1 MKKRRTVTDYGK
13 YEPKDGRFCYNPFDE
28 KLAHLIEPDAK
39 QREKDKRAMKK
50 YESFLTENQM
60 KKAVIKHSDLFDACI
75 KFIEEAYAK
84 LGFNKKWHFLY
95 TPYSTFSCPNGLM
108 FLGLNPGGGESDC
121 KGSVEEGNAY
131 VHQDW
136 GKGNGLVLQKQVQ
149 QLFDLFAESYCET
162 PTSGIDLLEETLTSN
177 FCPFP
182 SSSWAELGQQK
193 EAIEYSKKLWKMVL
207 SVVMPRI
214 ILCMGDV
221 SYHGIRDV
229 LREII
234 GVEGNRI
241 KMDTGWK
248 GQEFKIRRFDAEG
261 KSCTLVKIPHLSHF
275 KLMRDA
281 KCIPYV
287 EAFINKTC
295 KIAR

>member
-1 MKKRRTVTDYGK
+1 MRKKKVVDDDAK
-13 YEPKDGRFCYNPFDE
+13 YEPTGGLAYDPFDE
-28 KLAHLIEPDAK
+28 KFAHLIVPDAK
-39 QREKDKRAMKK
+39 QREKDKKSMRLF
-50 YESFLTENQM
+50 SENRVNTG
-60 KKAVIKHSDLFDACI
+60 VIKHLFDACI

-84 LGFNKKWHFLY
+84 LGYSKGWHFLY
-95 TPYSTFSCPNGLM
+95 SPFLTFSCPNGLM

-121 KGSVEEGNAY
+121 KGSVERGNDY
-131 VHQDW
+131 VHGNW

-149 QLFDLFAESYCET
+149 RLFDLFAESYCET
-162 PTSGIDLLEETLTSN
+162 PPSGIDLLEETLTSN

-182 SSSWAELGQQK
+182 SSSWAKLGQQK

-214 ILCMGDV
+214 IICMGDV

-248 GQEFKIRRFDAEG
+248 GQEFKLRRFDGRG

-275 KLMRDA
+275 KLMRDT

-287 EAFINKTC
+287 KAFIKKTC
-295 KIAR
+295 ELSR